1 MVWRIAFLFFSLP
14 TLLFAQIPGWQVTL
28 TPIPQELRAD
38 GEEPEFAPGS
48 LLRVN
53 VASRNICLLP
63 EKTQVRIR
71 AAAGTDWRD
80 VTNTGERDFYP
91 CPSNLSVV
99 LPRELPLGPAL
110 LELRVDGNELLAPLT
125 VVASRFGILSSE
137 MGLLTRPFTGGSIV
151 RVTGT
156 GLGVAARE
164 EIHAELDGQP
174 LEFVEARYHAG
185 RDELAFRLPAS
196 ITADGCYAPVALRIA
211 GRWTMT
217 VPVAVSRSGGGACAH
232 PLKLTEPQMAAI
244 DAGRSAALARLTF
257 SASPRGGLFL
267 AEFFFAGEE
276 ALRQTAF
283 SPHEE
288 GCRVEPPR
296 PERLFPVSL
305 DAGVVALRMPDGE
318 TVPAPYFGP
327 LPRGEYVMEGSGGRD
342 VLPFRV
348 EMKLPS
354 PPVFARG
361 GQRLPG
367 GEVLIEWD
375 PAGYVEGDMV
385 VVSLSS
391 GSSPYSCKARARN
404 GSMRMPGALF
414 PFPSTLVNVA
424 IDRRKDTPLLFP
436 FVLRNGASFWGV
448 LDYSVSSYQTL
459 RIASGGGQ

>member
-1 MVWRIAFLFFSLP
+1 MS
-14 TLLFAQIPGWQVTL
+14 TLLLAQTPGWQVAL
-28 TPIPQELRAD
+28 RPVPAELRDA

-48 LLRVN
+48 LLRVS
-53 VASRNICLLP
+53 VSSRNICLLP
-63 EKTQVRIR
+63 ELTQVRIR
-71 AAAGTDWRD
+71 AATGTEWRD
-80 VTNTGERDFYP
+80 VANTGERDFYS
-91 CPSNLSVV
+91 CPSNLNVV
-99 LPRELPLGPAL
+99 LPRGLPLGPAL

-125 VVASRFGILSSE
+125 IVASRFGILSSE

-174 LEFVEARYHAG
+174 LEFVEARYDAG

-196 ITADGCYAPVALRIA
+196 ITAEGCYAPVALRIA
-211 GRWTMT
+211 GRWTVS
-217 VPVAVSRSGGGACAH
+217 VPMAVSRSGGACVH

-244 DAGRSAALARLTF
+244 DAGRSAALARMTF

-267 AEFFFAGEE
+267 SEFYFAGEE

-288 GCRVEPPR
+288 GCRAEPPS
-296 PERLFPVSL
+296 PDRLFPVSL
-305 DAGVVALRMPDGE
+305 DAGVVTLRMPNGE
-318 TVPAPYFGP
+318 AIPSPVNGMLASGD
-327 LPRGEYVMEGSGGRD
+327 YVMEAGGGRD

-354 PPVFARG
+354 LPVFAG
-361 GQRLPG
+361 GGRLLPS

-375 PAGYVEGDMV
+375 PAGYLEGDMV
-385 VVSLSS
+385 VVSLTSQS
-391 GSSPYSCKARARN
+391 GPYSCRARARN
-404 GSMRMPGALF
+404 GLLRMPGALLS
-414 PFPSTLVNVA
+414 FPSTFVNIA
-424 IDRRKDTPLLFP
+424 IERRKDTPLLFP

-448 LDYSVSSYQTL
+448 LDYSVSSYLTL
-459 RIASGGGQ
+459 RIVPGGGQ